1 MMGRPQP
8 QEQGTG
14 SARGL
19 VSGRPALVAAP
30 ADLRQRPTIAAKAPP
45 SGRRSAAR
53 AEELVEILRSS
64 PDPSQYAFCTPYS
77 ACSAVKPSNLSC
89 SIRLDRENELVSRY
103 DSALLTACR
112 SSRG

>member
-53 AEELVEILRSS
+53 SE
-64 PDPSQYAFCTPYS
+64 
-77 ACSAVKPSNLSC
+77 
-89 SIRLDRENELVSRY
+89 
-103 DSALLTACR
+103 R
-112 SSRG
+112 SSRIEELEEPDLEE